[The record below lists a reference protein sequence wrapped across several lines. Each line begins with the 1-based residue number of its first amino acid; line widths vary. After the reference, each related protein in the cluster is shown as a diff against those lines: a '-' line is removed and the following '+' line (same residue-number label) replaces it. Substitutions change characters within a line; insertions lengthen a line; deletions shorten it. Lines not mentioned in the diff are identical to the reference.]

1 LIFSEVVAAFGLLLV
16 VLEVSRRRPTAT
28 AYAVGAYI
36 LAAYWF
42 TGSTSFANPAVTV
55 ARAFTD
61 SFTGIRLADVP
72 GFVLGQ
78 CAGAAAAVLLSRKML
93 APIPR

>member
-1 LIFSEVVAAFGLLLV
+1 
-16 VLEVSRRRPTAT
+16 
-28 AYAVGAYI
+28 VGAYI

-42 TGSTSFANPAVTV
+42 TASTSFANPAVTV

-72 GFVLGQ
+72 GFVTGQ
-78 CAGAAAAVLLSRKML
+78 FIGAAAAVALFRWFGGP
-93 APIPR
+93 APGESAADRSPPAFE